1 MGALMNYP
9 VGVSDLFEYI
19 IIEEGKECTWETID
33 IKGSWFPHAFI
44 VSMSEMMKAAEGSIS
59 SPDNSVED
67 CIYTMACVEAA
78 YESDKNGSLKMSK

>member
-1 MGALMNYP
+1 MLNYP
-9 VGVSDLFEYI
+9 LGVLDIFEYV
-19 IIEEGKECTWETID
+19 IIEEEKECKWDTID

-44 VSMSEMMKAAEGSIS
+44 GSMSEVMKAAEGSIS

-78 YESDKNGSLKMSK
+78 YESSIEGVIKINKEF